1 MNRLARRIAA
11 NPLGAIV
18 NALTWVLLAIGALAM
33 AFPLFWMLSGSLKTV
48 EEIFAVPI
56 VWLPSNPNFGSY
68 AKVVAEAH
76 IARAF
81 VNSVIVTVPTVIT
94 TVFFSSLA
102 GYAFAKYKSR
112 GLDILFTMILA
123 IMMIPL
129 TVILIPMY
137 ITAWELKLL
146 DTHVGLMLPRLMSAF
161 GIFLFRQMMANIP
174 DELIDAA
181 RIDGAGEFLIYWRIA
196 LPLSKPAITSLAIL
210 SFQWTWND
218 FLWPVMI
225 STSESTRTIVL
236 AVSYIQGSQ
245 EYGQSPFNEL
255 MAAASIAVLPLILV
269 FIVGQR
275 YFVSG
280 IASSGIKG

>member
-1 MNRLARRIAA
+1 MTSLARKLGA
-11 NPLGAIV
+11 NPLKRFL
-18 NALTWVLLAIGALAM
+18 NAVTWFLLALGALAM
-33 AFPLFWMLSGSLKTV
+33 AFPLLWMLTGSLKTV

-56 VWLPSNPNFGSY
+56 VWLPANPNFGSY
-68 AKVVAEAH
+68 GKVIAEAH
-76 IARAF
+76 IVRAF
-81 VNSVIVTVPTVIT
+81 LNSLIVTIPTVVT

-102 GYAFAKYKSR
+102 GYAFAKYRSR

-146 DTHVGLMLPRLMSAF
+146 DTHVGLMLPRLMNAF
-161 GIFLFRQMMANIP
+161 GIFLFRQMMMSIP

-181 RIDGAGEFLIYWRIA
+181 RIDGAGEFRIYWRIA

-225 STSESTRTIVL
+225 SSSEKTRTIVL
-236 AVSYIQGSQ
+236 AVSVIQGSQ

-255 MAAASIAVLPLILV
+255 MAAASIAVLPLIFV
-269 FIVGQR
+269 FIAGQR

>member
-1 MNRLARRIAA
+1 MTKPTRGAGAKLLKRLVDAVSW
-11 NPLGAIV
+11 L
-18 NALTWVLLAIGALAM
+18 LLALGALAM
-33 AFPLFWMLSGSLKTV
+33 AFPLLWMLTGSLKTV
-48 EEIFAVPI
+48 EEIFTVPI
-56 VWLPSNPNFGSY
+56 VWLPADPNFGSY
-68 AKVVAEAH
+68 SKVIAEAH
-76 IARAF
+76 ISRAF
-81 VNSVIVTVPTVIT
+81 LNSLIVTIPTVIT

-102 GYAFAKYKSR
+102 GYAFAKFRSL
-112 GLDILFTMILA
+112 GLDILFTMVLA

-181 RIDGAGEFLIYWRIA
+181 RIDGAGEFRIYWQIA
-196 LPLSKPAITSLAIL
+196 MPLSKPAITSLAIL

-225 STSESTRTIVL
+225 STSEKTRTIVL
-236 AVSYIQGSQ
+236 AVSVIQGSQ

-255 MAAASIAVLPLILV
+255 MAAATIALMPLILV
-269 FIVGQR
+269 FVLGQR

>member
-1 MNRLARRIAA
+1 
-11 NPLGAIV
+11 
-18 NALTWVLLAIGALAM
+18 M

-48 EEIFAVPI
+48 QEIFAVPI
-56 VWLPSNPNFGSY
+56 VWLPANPNFESY
-68 AKVVAEAH
+68 TNVVEAAK
-76 IARAF
+76 IGRAF
-81 VNSVIVTVPTVIT
+81 LNSLIVTLPTVVT
-94 TVFFSSLA
+94 TVLFSSLA
-102 GYAFAKYKSR
+102 GYAFAKFRSR
-112 GLDILFTMILA
+112 GLNILFTIVLA

-146 DTHVGLMLPRLMSAF
+146 DTHVGLMLPRLMNAF

-181 RIDGAGEFLIYWRIA
+181 RIDGASELRIYWRIA

-236 AVSYIQGSQ
+236 AVSVVQGSQ

-255 MAAASIAVLPLILV
+255 MAAASIAVLPLIFV

>member
-1 MNRLARRIAA
+1 
-11 NPLGAIV
+11 
-18 NALTWVLLAIGALAM
+18 M

-48 EEIFAVPI
+48 QEIFTVPI
-56 VWLPSNPNFGSY
+56 VWLPANPNFGSY
-68 AKVVAEAH
+68 TKVIAEAH

-81 VNSVIVTVPTVIT
+81 LNSLIVTIPTVVT

-102 GYAFAKYKSR
+102 GYAFAKFRSL
-112 GLDILFTMILA
+112 GLDILFTIVLA

-181 RIDGAGEFLIYWRIA
+181 RIDGAGEFRIYWQIA
-196 LPLSKPAITSLAIL
+196 MPLSKPAITSLAIL

-225 STSESTRTIVL
+225 SSSEKTRTIVL
-236 AVSYIQGSQ
+236 AVSFIQGSQ

-255 MAAASIAVLPLILV
+255 MAAASIALLPLILV

>member
-11 NPLGAIV
+11 NPLGALV

-68 AKVVAEAH
+68 AKVIEEAH

-81 VNSVIVTVPTVIT
+81 LNSVIVTVPTVIT

-102 GYAFAKYKSR
+102 GYAFAKFKSR

-196 LPLSKPAITSLAIL
+196 LPLSKPAITAFGNL
-210 SFQWTWND
+210 
-218 FLWPVMI
+218 
-225 STSESTRTIVL
+225 
-236 AVSYIQGSQ
+236 
-245 EYGQSPFNEL
+245 EL
-255 MAAASIAVLPLILV
+255 PMDLE
-269 FIVGQR
+269 
-275 YFVSG
+275 
-280 IASSGIKG
+280 

>member
-1 MNRLARRIAA
+1 MPA
-11 NPLGAIV
+11 NPRSLFVKALTWILLALGAIS
-18 NALTWVLLAIGALAM
+18 M

-48 EEIFAVPI
+48 AEIFAVPV
-56 VWLPSNPNFGSY
+56 VWFPANPNFESY
-68 AKVVAEAH
+68 TNVIKVAH
-76 IARAF
+76 IGRAF
-81 VNSVIVTVPTVIT
+81 LNSLIVTLPTVVT
-94 TVFFSSLA
+94 TVLFSSLA
-102 GYAFAKYKSR
+102 GYAFAKFRSR
-112 GLDILFTMILA
+112 GLDVLFTIVLA

-137 ITAWELKLL
+137 ITAWELNLL
-146 DTHVGLMLPRLMSAF
+146 DTHVGLMLPRLMNAF

-181 RIDGAGEFLIYWRIA
+181 RIDGASELRIYWTIA

-225 STSESTRTIVL
+225 SASESTRTVVL
-236 AVSYIQGSQ
+236 AVSVVQGSQ

-255 MAAASIAVLPLILV
+255 MAAASIAVLPLV
-269 FIVGQR
+269 FVFVVGQR

>member
-1 MNRLARRIAA
+1 MYV
-11 NPLGAIV
+11 V
-18 NALTWVLLAIGALAM
+18 NTLTWVLLALGALAM

-48 EEIFAVPI
+48 QEIFAVPI

-68 AKVVAEAH
+68 AKVIEEAH

-81 VNSVIVTVPTVIT
+81 LNSLIVTVPTVVT

-102 GYAFAKYKSR
+102 GYAFAKFRSR

-181 RIDGAGEFLIYWRIA
+181 RIDGAGEFRIYWRIA

-225 STSESTRTIVL
+225 SSSEKTRTIVL
-236 AVSYIQGSQ
+236 AVSVIQGSQ

-255 MAAASIAVLPLILV
+255 MAAASIAVLPLIFV
-269 FIVGQR
+269 FIAGQR

>member
-1 MNRLARRIAA
+1 MTSLARSLGA
-11 NPLGAIV
+11 NPVRRLVDAV
-18 NALTWVLLAIGALAM
+18 TWVLLALGALAM

-48 EEIFAVPI
+48 EEIFTVPI
-56 VWLPSNPNFGSY
+56 VWIPANPNFGSF
-68 AKVVAEAH
+68 AKVIDEAR

-81 VNSVIVTVPTVIT
+81 LNSLIVTIPTVVT
-94 TVFFSSLA
+94 TVFFASLA
-102 GYAFAKYKSR
+102 GYAFAKFRSL
-112 GLDILFTMILA
+112 GLDILFTMVLA

-137 ITAWELKLL
+137 ITAWELRLL

-181 RIDGAGEFLIYWRIA
+181 RIDGAGEFRIYWQIA
-196 LPLSKPAITSLAIL
+196 MPLSKPAITSLAIL

-225 STSESTRTIVL
+225 SSSEKTRTIVL
-236 AVSYIQGSQ
+236 AVSVIQGSQ

-255 MAAASIAVLPLILV
+255 MAAASIALLPLILV

>member
-1 MNRLARRIAA
+1 
-11 NPLGAIV
+11 
-18 NALTWVLLAIGALAM
+18 M

-48 EEIFAVPI
+48 AEIFAVPI
-56 VWLPSNPNFGSY
+56 VWLPANLNFESY
-68 AKVVAEAH
+68 TNVIETAH
-76 IARAF
+76 IGRAF
-81 VNSVIVTVPTVIT
+81 LNSVVVTLPTVVT
-94 TVFFSSLA
+94 TVLFSSLA
-102 GYAFAKYKSR
+102 GYAFAKFRSR
-112 GLDILFTMILA
+112 GLDILFTIVLA

-137 ITAWELKLL
+137 ITAWELNLL
-146 DTHVGLMLPRLMSAF
+146 DTHVGLMLPRLMNAF

-181 RIDGAGEFLIYWRIA
+181 RIDGAGELRIYWTIA

-225 STSESTRTIVL
+225 SSSESTRTVVL
-236 AVSYIQGSQ
+236 AVSVVQGSQ
-245 EYGQSPFNEL
+245 EYGHSPFNEL
-255 MAAASIAVLPLILV
+255 MAAASIAVLPLIAV
-269 FIVGQR
+269 FVIGQR

>member
-1 MNRLARRIAA
+1 MTKLTWGPGV
-11 NPLGAIV
+11 NPLKRLVDAV
-18 NALTWVLLAIGALAM
+18 TWSLLALGALAM

-48 EEIFAVPI
+48 EEIFTVPI
-56 VWLPSNPNFGSY
+56 VWLPAQPNFGSY
-68 AKVVAEAH
+68 TTVIAEAH

-81 VNSVIVTVPTVIT
+81 LNSLIVTIPTVVT

-102 GYAFAKYKSR
+102 GYAFAKFRSL
-112 GLDILFTMILA
+112 GLDILFTMVLA

-181 RIDGAGEFLIYWRIA
+181 RIDGAGEFRIYWQIA
-196 LPLSKPAITSLAIL
+196 MPLSKPAITSLAIL

-225 STSESTRTIVL
+225 STSEKTRTIVL
-236 AVSYIQGSQ
+236 AVSVIQGSQ

-255 MAAASIAVLPLILV
+255 MAAATIALLPLILV
-269 FIVGQR
+269 FVLGQR

>member
-1 MNRLARRIAA
+1 MTKLTQGLGA
-11 NPLGAIV
+11 NPLKRFV
-18 NALTWVLLAIGALAM
+18 NAVTWLLLALGALVM

-48 EEIFAVPI
+48 QEIFTVPI
-56 VWLPSNPNFGSY
+56 VWLPANPNFGSY
-68 AKVVAEAH
+68 TKVIAEAH

-81 VNSVIVTVPTVIT
+81 LNSLIVTIPTVVT

-102 GYAFAKYKSR
+102 GYAFAKFRSL
-112 GLDILFTMILA
+112 GLDILFTIVLA

-181 RIDGAGEFLIYWRIA
+181 RIDGAGEFRIYWQIA
-196 LPLSKPAITSLAIL
+196 MPLSKPAITSLAIL

-225 STSESTRTIVL
+225 SSSEKTRTIVL
-236 AVSYIQGSQ
+236 AVSFIQGSQ

-255 MAAASIAVLPLILV
+255 MAAASIALFPLILV

>member
-1 MNRLARRIAA
+1 MTKLTQGLGA
-11 NPLGAIV
+11 NPLKRFV
-18 NALTWVLLAIGALAM
+18 NAVTWLLLALGALVM
-33 AFPLFWMLSGSLKTV
+33 AFPLFWTLSGSLKTV
-48 EEIFAVPI
+48 QEIFTVPI
-56 VWLPSNPNFGSY
+56 VWLPANPNFGSY
-68 AKVVAEAH
+68 TKVIAEAH

-81 VNSVIVTVPTVIT
+81 LNSLIVTIPTVVT

-102 GYAFAKYKSR
+102 GYAFAKFRSL
-112 GLDILFTMILA
+112 GLDILFTIVLA

-181 RIDGAGEFLIYWRIA
+181 RIDGAGEFRIYWQIA
-196 LPLSKPAITSLAIL
+196 MPLSKPAITSLAIL

-225 STSESTRTIVL
+225 STSEKTRTIVL
-236 AVSYIQGSQ
+236 AVSFIQGSQ

-255 MAAASIAVLPLILV
+255 MAAASIALLPLILV

>member
-1 MNRLARRIAA
+1 MTSWARKLGA
-11 NPLGAIV
+11 NPLKRFL
-18 NALTWVLLAIGALAM
+18 NAVTWFLLALGALAM
-33 AFPLFWMLSGSLKTV
+33 AFPLLWMLTGSLKTV

-56 VWLPSNPNFGSY
+56 VWLPANPNFGSY
-68 AKVVAEAH
+68 GKVIAEAH

-81 VNSVIVTVPTVIT
+81 MNSLIVTIPTVVT

-102 GYAFAKYKSR
+102 GYAFAKYRSR

-146 DTHVGLMLPRLMSAF
+146 DTHVGLMLPRLMNAF
-161 GIFLFRQMMANIP
+161 GIFLFRQMMMSIP

-181 RIDGAGEFLIYWRIA
+181 RIDGAGEFRIYWRIA

-225 STSESTRTIVL
+225 SSSEKTRTIVL
-236 AVSYIQGSQ
+236 AVSVIQGSQ

-255 MAAASIAVLPLILV
+255 MAAASIAVLPLIFV
-269 FIVGQR
+269 FIAGQR

>member
-1 MNRLARRIAA
+1 MTSLARKLGA
-11 NPLGAIV
+11 NPLKRFL
-18 NALTWVLLAIGALAM
+18 NAVTWFLLALGALAM
-33 AFPLFWMLSGSLKTV
+33 AFPLLWMLTGSLKTV

-56 VWLPSNPNFGSY
+56 VWLPANPNFGSY
-68 AKVVAEAH
+68 GKVIAEAH

-81 VNSVIVTVPTVIT
+81 LNSLIVTIPTVVT

-102 GYAFAKYKSR
+102 GYAFAKYRSR

-146 DTHVGLMLPRLMSAF
+146 DTHVGLMLPRLMNAF
-161 GIFLFRQMMANIP
+161 GIFLFRQMMMSIP

-181 RIDGAGEFLIYWRIA
+181 RIDGAGEFRIYWRIA

-225 STSESTRTIVL
+225 SSSEKTRTIVL
-236 AVSYIQGSQ
+236 AVSVIQGSQ

-255 MAAASIAVLPLILV
+255 MAAASIAVLPLIFV
-269 FIVGQR
+269 FIAGQR